1 MPGLNSFGYR
11 GGVSLGPNVYQ
22 NPIQAQ
28 VPNNIMLTA
37 SEVAQTTAA
46 NGLPPWQQLNPKQ
59 QRAVAARILMQRGD
73 AVSQAQAGQVL
84 LSNPSYQVFQ
94 IIYGAAL
101 L

>member
-11 GGVSLGPNVYQ
+11 GGVSLDPQVYQ
-22 NPIQAQ
+22 NPLQAL
-28 VPNNIMLTA
+28 PPTNIALTA
-37 SEVAQTTAA
+37 TEVAQVTAA
-46 NGLPPWQQLNPKQ
+46 NGLPPWGQLNPKQ
-59 QRAVAARILMQRGD
+59 QSAVAARILMNRGD
-73 AVSQAQAGQVL
+73 AVSQAQAGQIL